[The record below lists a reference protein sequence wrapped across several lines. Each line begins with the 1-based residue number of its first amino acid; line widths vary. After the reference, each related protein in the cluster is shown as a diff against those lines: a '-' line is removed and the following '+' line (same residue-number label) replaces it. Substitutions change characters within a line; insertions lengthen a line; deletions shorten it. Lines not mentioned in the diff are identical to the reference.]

1 MVRALIN
8 CPKTAKK
15 GEVIEI
21 KTLISHVMETG
32 YRPGADGKVVPR
44 DILRRFTCR
53 YAGQEVFSAD
63 LFPAVA
69 ANPFISFTTVA
80 TASGTLSFTWDG
92 DNGFT
97 QTETVAITVT

>member
-1 MVRALIN
+1 MARALISY
-8 CPKTAKK
+8 PKTARA

-32 YRPGADGKVVPR
+32 YRPGSDGKVAPR

-53 YAGQEVFSAD
+53 YDGEEIFSAE
-63 LFPAVA
+63 LHPAIA

-80 TASGTLSFTWDG
+80 TASGTLSFTWVG
-92 DNGFT
+92 DNGFS
-97 QTETVAITVT
+97 QTETATITVT

>member
-1 MVRALIN
+1 MSRALISF
-8 CPKTAKK
+8 PKTAKK

-32 YRPGADGKVVPR
+32 YRPGADGRVVPR

-53 YAGQEVFSAD
+53 YNDEEVFSAD
-63 LFPAVA
+63 LHPAIA

-80 TASGTLSFTWDG
+80 VASGTLSFTWSG
-92 DNGFT
+92 DNGFA
-97 QTETVAITVT
+97 QTEAMQITVT

>member
-8 CPKTAKK
+8 CPKTARK

-32 YRPGADGKVVPR
+32 YRPGADGKIAPR
-44 DILRRFTCR
+44 DILRKFTCK
-53 YAGQEVFSAD
+53 YAGQEIFSAD
-63 LFPAVA
+63 LFQAIA

-80 TASGTLSFTWDG
+80 TQSGTFTFTWEG

-97 QTETVAITVT
+97 QTETAAIIVT